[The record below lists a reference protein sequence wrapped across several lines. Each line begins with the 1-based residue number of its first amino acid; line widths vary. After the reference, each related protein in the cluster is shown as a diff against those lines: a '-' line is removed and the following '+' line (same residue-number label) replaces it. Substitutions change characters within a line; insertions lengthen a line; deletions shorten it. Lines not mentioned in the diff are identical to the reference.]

1 MKPRE
6 EYDEEALLV
15 FADLEQKIGRRNL
28 LFARRN
34 IFDSSIY
41 ILLYIVLR
49 GVYSEAIPRREE
61 EEEEKKIQKKC
72 GTVNSAK
79 RRRRRR
85 RRLSKK
91 MSGGVV
97 VADEW
102 APLKRPLLFLGA
114 VSLFAS
120 IVSYR
125 KKQTNLFKMSY
136 ASTCVTL
143 GPATVLFALPERD
156 EKLEA
161 MLLKNQHRDGE
172 QREKKKSEEGGDFDA
187 TKRRNNTEE
196 MLAEIRR
203 IAVEKSR

>member
-6 EYDEEALLV
+6 EYDKEALV
-15 FADLEQKIGRRNL
+15 FADLEQKIGWRNL

-34 IFDSSIY
+34 IFDSIIY
-41 ILLYIVLR
+41 ILCCVEFTL
-49 GVYSEAIPRREE
+49 AIPHSGERRRRR
-61 EEEEKKIQKKC
+61 KKDSKKC
-72 GTVNSAK
+72 GT
-79 RRRRRR
+79 
-85 RRLSKK
+85 SKQREETTTTLK
-91 MSGGVV
+91 MSGGGGGAV

-172 QREKKKSEEGGDFDA
+172 QREKSEEGEDFDA

-196 MLAEIRR
+196 MLATIRR

>member
-6 EYDEEALLV
+6 EYDKEALV
-15 FADLEQKIGRRNL
+15 FADLEQKIGWRNL

-34 IFDSSIY
+34 IFDSIIY
-41 ILLYIVLR
+41 ILCCVEFTL
-49 GVYSEAIPRREE
+49 AIPHSGERRRRR
-61 EEEEKKIQKKC
+61 KKDSKKC
-72 GTVNSAK
+72 GT
-79 RRRRRR
+79 
-85 RRLSKK
+85 SKQREETTTTTLK
-91 MSGGVV
+91 MSGGGGGAV

-161 MLLKNQHRDGE
+161 MLLKNQHRD
-172 QREKKKSEEGGDFDA
+172 REEVQAKKKSEEEGGDFDA

-196 MLAEIRR
+196 MLATIRR

>member
-1 MKPRE
+1 VE
-6 EYDEEALLV
+6 FTL
-15 FADLEQKIGRRNL
+15 
-28 LFARRN
+28 
-34 IFDSSIY
+34 
-41 ILLYIVLR
+41 
-49 GVYSEAIPRREE
+49 AIPHSGERRRRR
-61 EEEEKKIQKKC
+61 KKDSKKC
-72 GTVNSAK
+72 GT
-79 RRRRRR
+79 
-85 RRLSKK
+85 SKQREETTTTTLK
-91 MSGGVV
+91 MSGGGGGAV

-161 MLLKNQHRDGE
+161 MLLKNQHRD
-172 QREKKKSEEGGDFDA
+172 REEVQAKKKSEEEGGDFDA

-196 MLAEIRR
+196 MLATIRR